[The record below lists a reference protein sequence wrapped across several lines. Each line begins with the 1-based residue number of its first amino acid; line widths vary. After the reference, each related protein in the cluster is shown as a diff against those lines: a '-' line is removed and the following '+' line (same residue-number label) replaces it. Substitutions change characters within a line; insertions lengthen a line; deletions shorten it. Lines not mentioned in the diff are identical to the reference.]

1 MSPPLD
7 IDALSP
13 AELKSLV
20 LKLFEEAAE
29 LRRLVG
35 VLRDEIARLKGAPG
49 RPDIKANVKPSG
61 MEKASEPPPSA
72 PESEPPAPAPAA
84 GAASAGR
91 ENAPRR
97 RRNRHSRGPD
107 DDADGS

>member
-1 MSPPLD
+1 MGRER
-7 IDALSP
+7 P
-13 AELKSLV
+13 ARNAGARARESSGIAK
-20 LKLFEEAAE
+20 A
-29 LRRLVG
+29 VG
-35 VLRDEIARLKGAPG
+35 ILETVERIVDEVADQATGRESGAP
-49 RPDIKANVKPSG
+49 
-61 MEKASEPPPSA
+61 
-72 PESEPPAPAPAA
+72 EPPAPAPAA